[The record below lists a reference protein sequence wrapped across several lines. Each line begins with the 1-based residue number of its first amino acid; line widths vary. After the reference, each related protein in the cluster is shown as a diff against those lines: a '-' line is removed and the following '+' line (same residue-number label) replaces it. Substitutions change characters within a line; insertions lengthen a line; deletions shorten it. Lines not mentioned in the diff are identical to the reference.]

1 MVPLTF
7 LRKKATRSVPLLL
20 AALIFAG
27 CGTQAPDQSTAHL
40 QGSAQA
46 DSGFYL
52 QQMSQSS
59 NDTKTNWQL
68 LAIRALL
75 KEGKTQRAAE
85 LFNQLPKDLNDAQRR
100 EQSLLAAERKVALKD
115 YAAAKKILGDIDVSA
130 LDKNQQARFWQAG
143 ITAEQGRPSLTLL
156 RALVAQ
162 EPLLGGADKQKNIDA
177 TWQALA
183 SMTQEQAQALVINA
197 DENVLQGWLDLQ
209 QMWFNNRSDPKM
221 LKAGITDWQ
230 TRYPQNPGA
239 KMLPTQLVNVQNFK
253 PASTSKIALL
263 LPLNGQAAVFG
274 RTIQQGFEAA
284 KNGTTAVTG
293 SAVPAQAAQAA
304 NVNDVVSPSAAETSD
319 LTTAQAPAQ
328 GTMQNPVTAPTTP
341 SATAAPST
349 TAPATQAPAETQ
361 AAPAAAPAPATTAE
375 QPQPQPAQPTAQ
387 PAAQPQPVA
396 TTSANPGAE
405 LKIYDTSSQPLDQ
418 VLAQVQQDGASI
430 VVGPLLKNNVEEL
443 MKSNTTL
450 NVLALNQPEQVQNRA
465 NICYFALSPE
475 DEARDAARHI
485 HEQGKQA
492 PLLLIPR
499 SALGDRVAN
508 AFADEWQK
516 LGGGVVLQQK
526 FGSVSELRAG
536 VNGGAGIAL
545 NGSPVTASL
554 PQQQGVTIGGLTIPA
569 PPTDAQISGGG
580 KVDAA
585 YIVATPQEI
594 AFIKPMI
601 AMRNGSQSGA
611 TLYASS
617 RSAQGTAGPDFRLE
631 MDGLQYSEIPMLAG
645 SNPSL
650 MQQALSAVRNDY
662 SLARLYAMGVDA
674 WALANHFTQMRQ
686 VPGFEL
692 NGNTGDLTATQ
703 DCVINRKLSWLKYQQ
718 GQIVPA
724 S

>member
-7 LRKKATRSVPLLL
+7 LRTKASRSLPIVL

-27 CGTQAPDQSTAHL
+27 CGTQAPDQTAAHM
-40 QGSAQA
+40 QGTAQA
-46 DSGFYL
+46 DSGYYL

-59 NDTKTNWQL
+59 DDTKTNWQL
-68 LAIRALL
+68 LAIRSLL
-75 KEGKTQRAAE
+75 KEGKTQQAVD
-85 LFNQLPKDLNDAQRR
+85 LYNQLPQELNDTQRR
-100 EQSLLAAERKVALKD
+100 EQTLLSAEVKTAQKD
-115 YAAAKKILGDIDVSA
+115 YAAAKKILADIDVKA
-130 LDKNQQARFWQAG
+130 LDNNQQARYWQAT
-143 ITAEQGRPSLTLL
+143 IAAEQGRPSLALL
-156 RALVAQ
+156 RALIAQ
-162 EPLLGGADKQKNIDA
+162 EPLLSGDAKQKNIDA
-177 TWQALA
+177 TWQALSA
-183 SMTQEQAQALVINA
+183 MTPEQAQTLVINA

-253 PASTSKIALL
+253 PASVNKIALL

-284 KNGTTAVTG
+284 KNGTTAVAG
-293 SAVPAQAAQAA
+293 NAVPAQAAQAA
-304 NVNDVVSPSAAETSD
+304 NVNDVISPSAAETSD
-319 LTTAQAPAQ
+319 LTTSQAPAQ

-341 SATAAPST
+341 P
-349 TAPATQAPAETQ
+349 P
-361 AAPAAAPAPATTAE
+361 AAPAPEAQDQTPAQAPAAPATDAAVTAPQTTAPE
-375 QPQPQPAQPTAQ
+375 QQ
-387 PAAQPQPVA
+387 PAAQPQAVA
-396 TTSANPGAE
+396 PTTANPGAE
-405 LKIYDTSSQPLDQ
+405 LKIYDTSSQPIDQ

-492 PLLLIPR
+492 PLLLTPR

-508 AFADEWQK
+508 AFAQEWQQ
-516 LGGGVVLQQK
+516 LGGSVVLQQK
-526 FGSVSELRAG
+526 FGSTSELRAG
-536 VNGGAGIAL
+536 VNGGSGIAL
-545 NGSPVTASL
+545 TGSPISASL
-554 PQQQGVTIGGLTIPA
+554 PQQQSVTIGGLTIPA

-585 YIVATPQEI
+585 YIVATPEEI

-601 AMRNGSQSGA
+601 AMRNGSQSGV

-645 SNPSL
+645 SNPAL
-650 MQQALSAVRNDY
+650 MQQALSSVRNDY

>member
-7 LRKKATRSVPLLL
+7 LRKKAAHSVPLLL
-20 AALIFAG
+20 AALIFTG
-27 CGTQAPDQSTAHL
+27 CGTQAPDQSTAHM

-59 NDTKTNWQL
+59 NDTRINWQL

-75 KEGKTQRAAE
+75 KEGKTQQAAE
-85 LFNQLPKDLNDAQRR
+85 LFSQLSQDLNDDQRH
-100 EQSLLAAERKVALKD
+100 EQTLLSAELKVAQKD
-115 YAAAKKILGDIDVSA
+115 FDGAKKILGTIELSA

-156 RALVAQ
+156 RALIAQ
-162 EPLLGGADKQKNIDA
+162 EPLLAGADKQKNIDA

-183 SMTQEQAQALVINA
+183 SMTQDQARALVINA

-209 QMWFNNRSDPKM
+209 QMWFNNRSDPNM

-230 TRYPQNPGA
+230 KRYPQNPGA

-274 RTIQQGFEAA
+274 RAIQQGFEAA

-319 LTTAQAPAQ
+319 LTTAQTPAQ
-328 GTMQNPVTAPTTP
+328 GTMQNPVTAPTTQP
-341 SATAAPST
+341 ATSAPA
-349 TAPATQAPAETQ
+349 ATQAPAET
-361 AAPAAAPAPATTAE
+361 PAPATAE
-375 QPQPQPAQPTAQ
+375 QPQPQTAQPEQQ
-387 PAAQPQPVA
+387 PAAQPQAVA

-405 LKIYDTSSQPLDQ
+405 LKIYDTSAQPLDQ

-430 VVGPLLKNNVEEL
+430 VVGPLLKNNVEAL

-499 SALGDRVAN
+499 STLGDRVAN
-508 AFADEWQK
+508 AFAQEWQT

-526 FGSVSELRAG
+526 FGSASELRAG

-545 NGSPVTASL
+545 NGSPVSASL
-554 PQQQGVTIGGLTIPA
+554 PQQQSVTIGGLTIPA

-580 KVDAA
+580 KVDSA
-585 YIVATPQEI
+585 YIVATPEEI

-631 MDGLQYSEIPMLAG
+631 MEGLQYSEIPMLAG
-645 SNPSL
+645 SNPQL
-650 MQQALSAVRNDY
+650 MQQALGAVRNDY

-692 NGNTGDLTATQ
+692 NGNTGDLTADQ

>member
-7 LRKKATRSVPLLL
+7 LRTKASRSLPIML

-27 CGTQAPDQSTAHL
+27 CGTQAPDQTAAHM

-75 KEGKTQRAAE
+75 NEGKTQQA
-85 LFNQLPKDLNDAQRR
+85 LDLYNQLPQELNDTQRG
-100 EQSLLAAERKVALKD
+100 EQSLLAAELKIAQKD
-115 YAAAKKILGDIDVSA
+115 YPAAKKQLADIDVKA
-130 LDKNQQARFWQAG
+130 LENNQQARYWQAV
-143 ITAEQGRPSLTLL
+143 IAAEQGRPSLALL
-156 RALVAQ
+156 RALIAQ
-162 EPLLGGADKQKNIDA
+162 EPLLSGADKQKNIDA
-177 TWQALA
+177 TWQALS
-183 SMTQEQAQALVINA
+183 SMTPEQAQALVINA

-239 KMLPTQLVNVQNFK
+239 KMLPTQLVNVQNFQ
-253 PASTSKIALL
+253 PASVSKIALL

-284 KNGTTAVTG
+284 KNGTAAVTG
-293 SAVPAQAAQAA
+293 NAVPAQAAQAA
-304 NVNDVVSPSAAETSD
+304 NVNDVISPSAVETSD
-319 LTTAQAPAQ
+319 LTSAQAPAQ

-341 SATAAPST
+341 PAT
-349 TAPATQAPAETQ
+349 TQAPAETAAPAEAQAPVETQ
-361 AAPAAAPAPATTAE
+361 AAPATDAATT
-375 QPQPQPAQPTAQ
+375 QPQTTSADQQ
-387 PAAQPQPVA
+387 PAAQPQAVAA
-396 TTSANPGAE
+396 TTANPSAE

-443 MKSNTTL
+443 MKSNTSL

-492 PLLLIPR
+492 PLLLTPR
-499 SALGDRVAN
+499 SALGDRVAT
-508 AFADEWQK
+508 AFAHEWQQ
-516 LGGGVVLQQK
+516 LGGNIVLQQK
-526 FGSVSELRAG
+526 FGSTSELRAG
-536 VNGGAGIAL
+536 VNGGSGIAL
-545 NGSPVTASL
+545 TGSPVSASL

-585 YIVATPQEI
+585 YIVATPEEI

-601 AMRNGSQSGA
+601 AMRNGSQSGV

-645 SNPSL
+645 SNPAL
-650 MQQALSAVRNDY
+650 MQQALSSVRNDY

>member
-59 NDTKTNWQL
+59 NDTRINWQL

-75 KEGKTQRAAE
+75 KEGKTQQAAE
-85 LFNQLPKDLNDAQRR
+85 LFNQLPHELNDAQRL
-100 EQSLLAAERKVALKD
+100 EQSLLSAELKVALKD
-115 YAAAKKILGDIDVSA
+115 YAAAKKSLGDIDVSA

-156 RALVAQ
+156 RALIAQ

-209 QMWFNNRSDPKM
+209 QMWFNNRSDPNM

-284 KNGTTAVTG
+284 KNGTTPVTG

-319 LTTAQAPAQ
+319 LTTAQTPPQ

-341 SATAAPST
+341 A
-349 TAPATQAPAETQ
+349 
-361 AAPAAAPAPATTAE
+361 AAAPAPATATPAPAPAPVETQSAPATESATAE
-375 QPQPQPAQPTAQ
+375 QPQPQSTEPAAQ
-387 PAAQPQPVA
+387 PAAQPQAVA

-443 MKSNTTL
+443 MKSNTAL

-485 HEQGKQA
+485 HEQGKQS

-499 SALGDRVAN
+499 STLGDRVAN
-508 AFADEWQK
+508 AFAEEWQK
-516 LGGGVVLQQK
+516 LGGGIVLQQK

-545 NGSPVTASL
+545 NGSPVSASL
-554 PQQQGVTIGGLTIPA
+554 PQQQSVTIGGLTIPA
-569 PPTDAQISGGG
+569 PPTDAQIGGGG

-601 AMRNGSQSGA
+601 TMRNGSQSGA

-645 SNPSL
+645 SNPAL
-650 MQQALSAVRNDY
+650 MQQALSTVRNDY

>member
-20 AALIFAG
+20 ATLIFAG

-59 NDTKTNWQL
+59 NDTRINWQL

-75 KEGKTQRAAE
+75 KEGKTQQAAE
-85 LFNQLPKDLNDAQRR
+85 LFNQLPHELNDAQRL
-100 EQSLLAAERKVALKD
+100 EQSLLSAELKVALKD
-115 YAAAKKILGDIDVSA
+115 YAAAKKSLGDIDVSA

-156 RALVAQ
+156 RALIAQ

-209 QMWFNNRSDPKM
+209 QMWFNNRSDPNM

-284 KNGTTAVTG
+284 KNGTTPVTG

-319 LTTAQAPAQ
+319 LTTAQTPPQ

-341 SATAAPST
+341 A
-349 TAPATQAPAETQ
+349 
-361 AAPAAAPAPATTAE
+361 AAAPAPATATPAPAPVETQSAPATESATAE
-375 QPQPQPAQPTAQ
+375 QPQPQSTEPAAQ
-387 PAAQPQPVA
+387 PAAQPQAVA

-443 MKSNTTL
+443 MKSNTAL

-485 HEQGKQA
+485 HEQGKQS

-499 SALGDRVAN
+499 STLGDRVAN
-508 AFADEWQK
+508 AFAEEWQK
-516 LGGGVVLQQK
+516 LGGGIVLQQK

-545 NGSPVTASL
+545 NGSPVSASL
-554 PQQQGVTIGGLTIPA
+554 PQQQSVTIGGLTIPA
-569 PPTDAQISGGG
+569 PPTDAQIGGSG

-645 SNPSL
+645 SNPAL
-650 MQQALSAVRNDY
+650 MQQALSTVRNDY

>member
-59 NDTKTNWQL
+59 NDTRINWQL

-75 KEGKTQRAAE
+75 KEGKTQQAAE
-85 LFNQLPKDLNDAQRR
+85 LFNQLPHELNDAQRL
-100 EQSLLAAERKVALKD
+100 EQSLLSAELKVALKD
-115 YAAAKKILGDIDVSA
+115 YAAAKKSLGDIDVSA

-156 RALVAQ
+156 RALIAQ

-209 QMWFNNRSDPKM
+209 QMWFNNRSDPNM

-284 KNGTTAVTG
+284 KNGTTPVTG

-319 LTTAQAPAQ
+319 LTTAQTPAQ

-341 SATAAPST
+341 A
-349 TAPATQAPAETQ
+349 
-361 AAPAAAPAPATTAE
+361 AAAPAPETPVETQSAPATEPATAE
-375 QPQPQPAQPTAQ
+375 QPQPQTTEPAAQ
-387 PAAQPQPVA
+387 PAAQPQAVA

-443 MKSNTTL
+443 MKSNTAL

-485 HEQGKQA
+485 HEQGKQS

-499 SALGDRVAN
+499 STLGDRVAN
-508 AFADEWQK
+508 AFAEEWQK
-516 LGGGVVLQQK
+516 LGGGIVLQQK

-545 NGSPVTASL
+545 NGSPVSASL
-554 PQQQGVTIGGLTIPA
+554 PQQQSVTIGGLTIPA
-569 PPTDAQISGGG
+569 PPTDAQIGGGG

-645 SNPSL
+645 SNPAL
-650 MQQALSAVRNDY
+650 MQQALSTVRNDY

>member
-7 LRKKATRSVPLLL
+7 LRKKAAHSVPLLL
-20 AALIFAG
+20 AALIFTG
-27 CGTQAPDQSTAHL
+27 CGTQAPDQSTAHM

-52 QQMSQSS
+52 QQMSQST
-59 NDTKTNWQL
+59 NDTRINWQL

-75 KEGKTQRAAE
+75 KEGKTQQAAE
-85 LFNQLPKDLNDAQRR
+85 LFSQLPQDLNDTQRH
-100 EQSLLAAERKVALKD
+100 EKTLLSAELKVAQKD
-115 YAAAKKILGDIDVSA
+115 YDGAKKILGTIDLST

-156 RALVAQ
+156 RALIAQ
-162 EPLLGGADKQKNIDA
+162 EPLLAGADKQKNIDA

-183 SMTQEQAQALVINA
+183 SMTQDQAKALVINA

-209 QMWFNNRSDPKM
+209 QMWFNNRSDPNM

-230 TRYPQNPGA
+230 KRYPQNPGA

-274 RTIQQGFEAA
+274 RAIQQGFEAA
-284 KNGTTAVTG
+284 KNGTTAVSG
-293 SAVPAQAAQAA
+293 SAVPTQAAQAA

-319 LTTAQAPAQ
+319 LTTAQTPAQ
-328 GTMQNPVTAPTTP
+328 GTMQNPVTAPTTQP
-341 SATAAPST
+341 APP
-349 TAPATQAPAETQ
+349 APAATQAPAET
-361 AAPAAAPAPATTAE
+361 PAPATAE
-375 QPQPQPAQPTAQ
+375 QPQPQTEQPEQQ
-387 PAAQPQPVA
+387 PATQPQAVA

-405 LKIYDTSSQPLDQ
+405 LKIYDTSAQPLDQ

-430 VVGPLLKNNVEEL
+430 VVGPLLKNNVEAL

-450 NVLALNQPEQVQNRA
+450 NVLALNQPEQVQNRV

-499 SALGDRVAN
+499 STLGDRVAN
-508 AFADEWQK
+508 AFAQEWQT

-526 FGSVSELRAG
+526 FGSAAELRAG

-545 NGSPVTASL
+545 NGSPVSASL
-554 PQQQGVTIGGLTIPA
+554 PQQQSVTIGGLTIPA

-580 KVDAA
+580 KVDSA
-585 YIVATPQEI
+585 YIVATPEEI

-631 MDGLQYSEIPMLAG
+631 MEGLQYSEIPMLAG
-645 SNPSL
+645 SNPQL
-650 MQQALSAVRNDY
+650 MQQALGAVRNDY

-692 NGNTGDLTATQ
+692 NGNTGDLTADQ

>member
-27 CGTQAPDQSTAHL
+27 CGTQAPDQTAAHM

-75 KEGKTQRAAE
+75 KEGKTQQAAE
-85 LFNQLPKDLNDAQRR
+85 LFNQLPQDLNDDQRR
-100 EQSLLAAERKVALKD
+100 EQGLLSAELKVAQKD
-115 YAAAKKILGDIDVSA
+115 YAAAKKILGDIDVGA

-156 RALVAQ
+156 RAFIAQ
-162 EPLLGGADKQKNIDA
+162 EPLLAGADKQKNIDA

-183 SMTQEQAQALVINA
+183 SMTQEQAQTLVINA

-209 QMWFNNRSDPKM
+209 QMWFNNRSDPTM

-284 KNGTTAVTG
+284 KNGTTAVSG
-293 SAVPAQAAQAA
+293 SAVPAQSAQAA

-319 LTTAQAPAQ
+319 LTAAQAPAQ

-341 SATAAPST
+341 PAATPAPEAVQT
-349 TAPATQAPAETQ
+349 PAETQ
-361 AAPAAAPAPATTAE
+361 APVTAE
-375 QPQPQPAQPTAQ
+375 QPQPQAAPAEQQ
-387 PAAQPQPVA
+387 PATQPQAVA
-396 TTSANPGAE
+396 TTSANPSAE
-405 LKIYDTSSQPLDQ
+405 LKIYDTTAQPLDQ
-418 VLAQVQQDGASI
+418 VLAQVQKDGASI
-430 VVGPLLKNNVEEL
+430 VVGPLLKNDVETL
-443 MKSNTTL
+443 IKSNTTL
-450 NVLALNQPEQVQNRA
+450 NVLALNQPENVQNRA

-516 LGGGVVLQQK
+516 IGGGVVLQQK
-526 FGSVSELRAG
+526 FGSASELRAG

-545 NGSPVTASL
+545 NGSPVSASL
-554 PQQQGVTIGGLTIPA
+554 PQQQSVTIGGLTIPA

-585 YIVATPQEI
+585 YIVATPEEI

-645 SNPSL
+645 SNPPL
-650 MQQALSAVRNDY
+650 MQQALSSVRNDY

-703 DCVINRKLSWLKYQQ
+703 DCVINRKLSWLKYQK

>member
-59 NDTKTNWQL
+59 NDTRINWQL

-75 KEGKTQRAAE
+75 KEGKTQQAAE
-85 LFNQLPKDLNDAQRR
+85 LFNQLPHELNDAQRL
-100 EQSLLAAERKVALKD
+100 EQSLLSAELKVALKD

-156 RALVAQ
+156 RALIAQ

-209 QMWFNNRSDPKM
+209 QMWFNNRSDPNM

-284 KNGTTAVTG
+284 KNGTTPVTG

-319 LTTAQAPAQ
+319 LTTAQTPPQ

-341 SATAAPST
+341 A
-349 TAPATQAPAETQ
+349 
-361 AAPAAAPAPATTAE
+361 AAAPAIATPVETQSAPATEPATEE
-375 QPQPQPAQPTAQ
+375 QPQPQTTEPAAQ
-387 PAAQPQPVA
+387 PAAQPQAVA
-396 TTSANPGAE
+396 TTSANPAAE

-443 MKSNTTL
+443 MKSNTAL

-485 HEQGKQA
+485 HEQGKQS

-499 SALGDRVAN
+499 STLGDRVAN
-508 AFADEWQK
+508 AFAEEWQK
-516 LGGGVVLQQK
+516 LGGGIVLQQK

-545 NGSPVTASL
+545 NGSPVSASL
-554 PQQQGVTIGGLTIPA
+554 PQQQSVTIGGLTIPA

-645 SNPSL
+645 SNPAL

-674 WALANHFTQMRQ
+674 WTLANHFTQMRQ

>member
-7 LRKKATRSVPLLL
+7 LRTKAARSVPLLL

-27 CGTQAPDQSTAHL
+27 CGTQAPDQSTAHM

-75 KEGKTQRAAE
+75 NEGKTQQAAE
-85 LFNQLPKDLNDAQRR
+85 LFNQLPQDLNDAQRR
-100 EQSLLAAERKVALKD
+100 EQGLLSAELKVALKD
-115 YAAAKKILGDIDVSA
+115 YASAKKILGDIDVGA

-143 ITAEQGRPSLTLL
+143 ITAEDGRPSLTLL
-156 RALVAQ
+156 RALIAQ
-162 EPLLGGADKQKNIDA
+162 EPLLAGADKQKNIDA

-183 SMTQEQAQALVINA
+183 SMTQEQARALVINA

-209 QMWFNNRSDPKM
+209 QMWLTNRSDPNM

-284 KNGTTAVTG
+284 KNGTAAVTG
-293 SAVPAQAAQAA
+293 SAVPEQAAQAA

-319 LTTAQAPAQ
+319 LTTAQTPAQ
-328 GTMQNPVTAPTTP
+328 GTLQNPVTAPTTP
-341 SATAAPST
+341 
-349 TAPATQAPAETQ
+349 
-361 AAPAAAPAPATTAE
+361 PAAAPAPAETSAPATAE
-375 QPQPQPAQPTAQ
+375 QPQPQAAPAEQQ
-387 PAAQPQPVA
+387 PAAQPQTAAAPG
-396 TTSANPGAE
+396 ANPGAE

-418 VLAQVQQDGASI
+418 VLAQVQKDGASI

-450 NVLALNQPEQVQNRA
+450 NVLALNQPENVQNRA

-508 AFADEWQK
+508 AFAQEWQT

-526 FGSVSELRAG
+526 FGSASELRAG

-545 NGSPVTASL
+545 NGSPVSASL

-585 YIVATPQEI
+585 YIVATPEEI

-645 SNPSL
+645 SNPAL
-650 MQQALSAVRNDY
+650 MQQALGAVRNDY

>member
-7 LRKKATRSVPLLL
+7 LRKKAAHSVPLLL
-20 AALIFAG
+20 AALIFTG
-27 CGTQAPDQSTAHL
+27 CGTQAPDQSTAHM

-52 QQMSQSS
+52 QQMSQST
-59 NDTKTNWQL
+59 NDTRINWQL

-75 KEGKTQRAAE
+75 KEGKTQQAAE
-85 LFNQLPKDLNDAQRR
+85 LFSQLPQDLNDTQRH
-100 EQSLLAAERKVALKD
+100 EQTLLSAELKVAQKD
-115 YAAAKKILGDIDVSA
+115 YDGAKKILGTIDLST

-156 RALVAQ
+156 RALIAQ
-162 EPLLGGADKQKNIDA
+162 EPLLAGADKQKNIDA

-183 SMTQEQAQALVINA
+183 SMTQDQAKALVINA

-209 QMWFNNRSDPKM
+209 QMWFNNRSDPNM

-230 TRYPQNPGA
+230 KRYPQNPGA

-274 RTIQQGFEAA
+274 RAIQQGFEAA
-284 KNGTTAVTG
+284 KNGTTAVSG

-319 LTTAQAPAQ
+319 LTTETPAQ
-328 GTMQNPVTAPTTP
+328 GTMQNPVTAPTTQP
-341 SATAAPST
+341 ATPAP
-349 TAPATQAPAETQ
+349 AATQAPAET
-361 AAPAAAPAPATTAE
+361 PAPATAE
-375 QPQPQPAQPTAQ
+375 QPQPQTAQ
-387 PAAQPQPVA
+387 PEQQPATQPQAVA
-396 TTSANPGAE
+396 TTSAYPGAE
-405 LKIYDTSSQPLDQ
+405 LKIYDTSAQPLDQ

-430 VVGPLLKNNVEEL
+430 VVGPLLKNNVEAL

-499 SALGDRVAN
+499 STLGDRVAN
-508 AFADEWQK
+508 AFAQEWQT

-526 FGSVSELRAG
+526 FGSASELRAG

-545 NGSPVTASL
+545 NGSPVSASL
-554 PQQQGVTIGGLTIPA
+554 PQQQSVTIGGLTIPA

-580 KVDAA
+580 KVDSA
-585 YIVATPQEI
+585 YIVATPEEI

-631 MDGLQYSEIPMLAG
+631 MEGLQYSEIPMLAG
-645 SNPSL
+645 SNPQL
-650 MQQALSAVRNDY
+650 MQQALGAVRNDY

-692 NGNTGDLTATQ
+692 NGNTGDLTADQ

>member
-7 LRKKATRSVPLLL
+7 LRKKAAHSVPLLL
-20 AALIFAG
+20 AALIFSG
-27 CGTQAPDQSTAHL
+27 CGTQAPDQSTAHM

-52 QQMSQSS
+52 QQMSQST
-59 NDTKTNWQL
+59 NDTRINWQL

-75 KEGKTQRAAE
+75 KEGKTKQAAE
-85 LFNQLPKDLNDAQRR
+85 LFSQLPQDLNDTQRH
-100 EQSLLAAERKVALKD
+100 EQTLLSAELKVAQKD
-115 YAAAKKILGDIDVSA
+115 YDGAKKILGTIDLST

-143 ITAEQGRPSLTLL
+143 ITSEQGRPSLTLL
-156 RALVAQ
+156 RALIAQ
-162 EPLLGGADKQKNIDA
+162 EPLLAGADKQKNIDA

-183 SMTQEQAQALVINA
+183 SMTQDQAKALVINA

-209 QMWFNNRSDPKM
+209 QMWFNNRSDPNM

-230 TRYPQNPGA
+230 KRYPQNPGA

-274 RTIQQGFEAA
+274 RAIQQGFEAA
-284 KNGTTAVTG
+284 KNGTTAVSG
-293 SAVPAQAAQAA
+293 SAVPTQAAQAA

-319 LTTAQAPAQ
+319 LTTAQTPAQ
-328 GTMQNPVTAPTTP
+328 GTMQNPVTAPTTQP
-341 SATAAPST
+341 APP
-349 TAPATQAPAETQ
+349 APAATQAPAET
-361 AAPAAAPAPATTAE
+361 PAPATAE
-375 QPQPQPAQPTAQ
+375 QPQPQTEQPEQQ
-387 PAAQPQPVA
+387 PATQPQAVA

-405 LKIYDTSSQPLDQ
+405 LKIYDTSAQPLDQ

-430 VVGPLLKNNVEEL
+430 VVGPLLKNNVEAL

-450 NVLALNQPEQVQNRA
+450 NVLALNQPEQVQNRV

-499 SALGDRVAN
+499 STLGDRVAN
-508 AFADEWQK
+508 AFAQEWQT

-526 FGSVSELRAG
+526 FGSASELRAG

-545 NGSPVTASL
+545 NGSPVSASL
-554 PQQQGVTIGGLTIPA
+554 PQQQSVTIGGLTIPA

-580 KVDAA
+580 KVDSA
-585 YIVATPQEI
+585 YIVATPEEI

-631 MDGLQYSEIPMLAG
+631 MEGLQYSEIPMLAG
-645 SNPSL
+645 SNPQL
-650 MQQALSAVRNDY
+650 MQQALGAVRNDY

-692 NGNTGDLTATQ
+692 NGNTGDLTADQ

>member
-59 NDTKTNWQL
+59 NDTRINWQL

-75 KEGKTQRAAE
+75 KEGKTQQGAE
-85 LFNQLPKDLNDAQRR
+85 LFNQLPHELNDAQRL
-100 EQSLLAAERKVALKD
+100 EQSLLSAELKVALKD

-156 RALVAQ
+156 RALIAQ

-197 DENVLQGWLDLQ
+197 DENVLQGWLVLQ

-284 KNGTTAVTG
+284 KNGTTPVTG

-319 LTTAQAPAQ
+319 LTTAQTPPQ

-341 SATAAPST
+341 A
-349 TAPATQAPAETQ
+349 
-361 AAPAAAPAPATTAE
+361 AAAPAPATPVETQSAPATEPATSE
-375 QPQPQPAQPTAQ
+375 QPQPQTTEPVAQPAAQ
-387 PAAQPQPVA
+387 PAAQPQAVA

-443 MKSNTTL
+443 MKSNTAL

-485 HEQGKQA
+485 HEQGKQS

-499 SALGDRVAN
+499 STLGDRVAN
-508 AFADEWQK
+508 AFAEEWQK
-516 LGGGVVLQQK
+516 LGGGIVLQQK

-545 NGSPVTASL
+545 NGSPVSASL
-554 PQQQGVTIGGLTIPA
+554 PQQQSVTIGGLTIPA

-645 SNPSL
+645 SNPAL

-674 WALANHFTQMRQ
+674 WTLANHFTQMRQ

>member
-7 LRKKATRSVPLLL
+7 LRKKAAHSVPLLL
-20 AALIFAG
+20 AALIFTG
-27 CGTQAPDQSTAHL
+27 CGTQAPDQSTAHM

-52 QQMSQSS
+52 QQMSQST
-59 NDTKTNWQL
+59 NDTRINWQL

-75 KEGKTQRAAE
+75 KEGKTQQAAE
-85 LFNQLPKDLNDAQRR
+85 LFSQLPQDLNDTQRH
-100 EQSLLAAERKVALKD
+100 EQTLLSAELKVAQKD
-115 YAAAKKILGDIDVSA
+115 YDGAKKILGTIDLST

-156 RALVAQ
+156 RALIAQ
-162 EPLLGGADKQKNIDA
+162 EPLLAGADKQKNIDA

-183 SMTQEQAQALVINA
+183 SMTQDQAKALVINA

-209 QMWFNNRSDPKM
+209 QMWFNNRSDPNM

-230 TRYPQNPGA
+230 KRYPQNPGA

-274 RTIQQGFEAA
+274 RAIQQGFEAA
-284 KNGTTAVTG
+284 KNGTTAVSG

-319 LTTAQAPAQ
+319 LTTAQPPAQ
-328 GTMQNPVTAPTTP
+328 GTMQNPVTAPTTQP
-341 SATAAPST
+341 ATPAP
-349 TAPATQAPAETQ
+349 AATQAPA
-361 AAPAAAPAPATTAE
+361 TAE
-375 QPQPQPAQPTAQ
+375 QPQPQTAQPDQQ
-387 PAAQPQPVA
+387 PAAQPQAVA

-405 LKIYDTSSQPLDQ
+405 LKIYDISAQPLDQ

-430 VVGPLLKNNVEEL
+430 VVGPLLKNNVEAL

-499 SALGDRVAN
+499 STLGDRVAN
-508 AFADEWQK
+508 AFAQEWQT

-526 FGSVSELRAG
+526 FGSASELRAG

-545 NGSPVTASL
+545 NGSPVSASL
-554 PQQQGVTIGGLTIPA
+554 PQQQSVTIGGLTIPA

-580 KVDAA
+580 KVDSA
-585 YIVATPQEI
+585 YIVATPEEI

-631 MDGLQYSEIPMLAG
+631 MEGLQYSEIPMLAG
-645 SNPSL
+645 SNPQL
-650 MQQALSAVRNDY
+650 MQQALGAVRNDY

-692 NGNTGDLTATQ
+692 NGNTGDLTADQ

>member
-7 LRKKATRSVPLLL
+7 LRKKAAHSVPLLL
-20 AALIFAG
+20 AALIFTG
-27 CGTQAPDQSTAHL
+27 CGTQAPDQSTAHM

-52 QQMSQSS
+52 QQMSQST
-59 NDTKTNWQL
+59 NDTRINWQL

-75 KEGKTQRAAE
+75 KEGKTQQAAE
-85 LFNQLPKDLNDAQRR
+85 LFSQLPQDLNDTQRH
-100 EQSLLAAERKVALKD
+100 EQTLLSAELKVAQKD
-115 YAAAKKILGDIDVSA
+115 YDGAKKILGTIDLST

-156 RALVAQ
+156 RALIAQ
-162 EPLLGGADKQKNIDA
+162 EPLLAGADKQKNIDA

-183 SMTQEQAQALVINA
+183 SMTQDQAKALVINA

-209 QMWFNNRSDPKM
+209 QMWFNNRSDPNM

-230 TRYPQNPGA
+230 KRYPQNPGA

-274 RTIQQGFEAA
+274 RAIQQGFEAA
-284 KNGTTAVTG
+284 KNGTTAVSG

-319 LTTAQAPAQ
+319 LTTAQTPAQ
-328 GTMQNPVTAPTTP
+328 GTMQNPVTAPTTQP
-341 SATAAPST
+341 ATPAP
-349 TAPATQAPAETQ
+349 AATQAPAET
-361 AAPAAAPAPATTAE
+361 PAPATAE
-375 QPQPQPAQPTAQ
+375 QPQPQTAQ
-387 PAAQPQPVA
+387 PEQQPATQPQAVA

-405 LKIYDTSSQPLDQ
+405 LKIYDTSAQPLDQ

-430 VVGPLLKNNVEEL
+430 VVGPLLKNNVEAL

-475 DEARDAARHI
+475 DEDRDAARHI

-499 SALGDRVAN
+499 STLGDRVAN
-508 AFADEWQK
+508 AFAQEWQT

-526 FGSVSELRAG
+526 FGSASELRAG

-545 NGSPVTASL
+545 NGSPVSASL
-554 PQQQGVTIGGLTIPA
+554 PQQQSVTIGGLTIPA

-580 KVDAA
+580 KVDSA
-585 YIVATPQEI
+585 YIVATPEEI

-631 MDGLQYSEIPMLAG
+631 MEGLQYSEIPMLAG
-645 SNPSL
+645 SNPQL
-650 MQQALSAVRNDY
+650 MQQALGAVRNDY

-692 NGNTGDLTATQ
+692 NGNTGDLTADQ